1 MAIYINDQITIDEDE
16 LEFRYIRAS
25 GPGGQKINKASTA
38 VQLHF
43 DANKSPSLPEDVRL
57 RLMEIAGNRL
67 TQSGKLIIEAGRH
80 RTQERNRNDAIK
92 RLVELIRGAA
102 QKPVKRIKTIPTAAS
117 RLQRLE
123 RKRRQ
128 SEKKRLRRKVRDSDY

>member
-1 MAIYINDQITIDEDE
+1 MAIYINDLITIDEDE

-38 VQLHF
+38 VQLQF
-43 DANKSPSLPEDVRL
+43 DVYKSTSLPEDVRL
-57 RLMEIAGNRL
+57 RLMEIAGSRL
-67 TQSGKLIIEAGRH
+67 TQSGKLIIEASRH

-128 SEKKRLRRKVRDSDY
+128 SEKKRMRRKVRDSDY

>member
-38 VQLHF
+38 VQLQF
-43 DANKSPSLPEDVRL
+43 DVYKSPSLPEDVRL
-57 RLMEIAGNRL
+57 RLMEIAGSRL

-102 QKPVKRIKTIPTAAS
+102 QKPVKRIKTIPTATS

-128 SEKKRLRRKVRDSDY
+128 SEKKRMRRKVRDSDY